1 MADKWQRVKRKSGYG
16 YVQVNDNNQA
26 VDYDSQTGRFRVF
39 DQPNINSRSYMT
51 EFTDQSKNEAN
62 RNPNYTYN
70 VAPMDE
76 VTVTAKR
83 PTTTNFAETS
93 NTSPQS
99 HNIFDAGKEFH
110 YSDPSQYRSSYD
122 RNAFGEVVG
131 AFLRNL
137 SPTQWARR
145 IYDIGDLASGNMS
158 RTQYIDRWI
167 NGNNGIVSDKFAQEH
182 PYWSLGINGAT
193 DVVTGV
199 GTAGL
204 LNRAATSTAGR
215 SLATNTQRLAS
226 QTATRTGSALRN
238 PATGK
243 AWYQKPWTGRMSMSG
258 EPLMSSDDDVQVLYN
273 GLDDD
278 VRVLSNGL
286 EDDVQVL
293 GVPMREVPSEARVY
307 VTKTGQRYYD
317 KTLNKWVNVIPENNA
332 QAAGKGFRWDKV
344 ESYDRFGNP
353 IVEKDFTP
361 IDPTDPF
368 GYGSPDDVVS
378 YGSRPED
385 YGDWLFKKGGTL
397 TINNIKNLKN
407 MENQYEKYQLGG
419 FFKKLFGSR
428 SGSYGGGSFGGG
440 GATVSWD
447 DSTPAKN
454 KKTDRYNI
462 SERKVTITASNE
474 RKPEEKKQKKA
485 QQQTKPKV
493 LRPIPDQVLPE
504 AMVIAKRPTYTTNFA
519 PELILDSTNPQIH
532 VPINHYDRKTTRQ
545 LIRAQGLNPY
555 HMGSLQRRQLRK
567 YLNGELTADQ
577 VSPTVLDIAQRELVP
592 NNQVWNNYYPGNQ
605 PRSGIVSDIREFISP
620 A

>member
-1 MADKWQRVKRKSGYG
+1 MADKWQRVKRKNGYG
-16 YVQVNDNNQA
+16 YVQVDENDQA
-26 VDYDSQTGRFRVF
+26 VDYDSQTGRFRVH
-39 DQPNINSRSYMT
+39 DQPNVNSHSYMT

-93 NTSPQS
+93 NSSPQS

-122 RNAFGEVVG
+122 RSAFGEVVG

-199 GTAGL
+199 GTASL

-215 SLATNTQRLAS
+215 SLATQRLAS
-226 QTATRTGSALRN
+226 QTATRTGSTLKN

-243 AWYQKPWTGRMSMSG
+243 AQYQKPWTGRISISG

-278 VRVLSNGL
+278 VKVLSNGL
-286 EDDVQVL
+286 EDDVQIV
-293 GVPMREVPSEARVY
+293 GVPMRKVPLGARVY

-317 KTLNKWVNVIPENNA
+317 KTLNRWVDIIPENNA

-344 ESYDRFGNP
+344 ESYDKFGNP

-378 YGSRPED
+378 YGSHPED
-385 YGDWLFKKGGTL
+385 YGDWLFKEGGTL
-397 TINNIKNLKN
+397 TINN
-407 MENQYEKYQLGG
+407 
-419 FFKKLFGSR
+419 
-428 SGSYGGGSFGGG
+428 
-440 GATVSWD
+440 T
-447 DSTPAKN
+447 
-454 KKTDRYNI
+454 
-462 SERKVTITASNE
+462 
-474 RKPEEKKQKKA
+474 
-485 QQQTKPKV
+485 
-493 LRPIPDQVLPE
+493 
-504 AMVIAKRPTYTTNFA
+504 
-519 PELILDSTNPQIH
+519 
-532 VPINHYDRKTTRQ
+532 
-545 LIRAQGLNPY
+545 
-555 HMGSLQRRQLRK
+555 SL
-567 YLNGELTADQ
+567 
-577 VSPTVLDIAQRELVP
+577 
-592 NNQVWNNYYPGNQ
+592 
-605 PRSGIVSDIREFISP
+605 
-620 A
+620 